1 MITPS
6 ADPGDHV
13 QTIDLKSFTPRPRRG
28 RRGFT
33 MVEILIT
40 IGVIMLLV
48 AIGVIAYRGLDK
60 MASER
65 TTHVA
70 LDNASGMIAEYE
82 HGGIL
87 QNFVMVDPTN
97 PAGFP
102 AQYWVATQT
111 ATPIDTTD
119 PNVKLS
125 DVSTNGNSR
134 ANAVAQNG
142 AVVFRLIRLPKNKSS
157 LSALPQKAL
166 LDQPSGSSVGAPAI
180 ADGWRNPILF
190 CPAAGIQVYL
200 HFGESNQSK
209 QLITS
214 PDHRPFWVSA
224 GPDGDFSKG
233 DDNVYS
239 FSK

>member
-1 MITPS
+1 
-6 ADPGDHV
+6 V
-13 QTIDLKSFTPRPRRG
+13 QTIDLKSFTPRPRRA
-28 RRGFT
+28 RRAFT

-65 TTHVA
+65 ATHVA
-70 LDNASGMIAEYE
+70 LDNATAMIAEYE
-82 HGGIL
+82 HGGVL

-97 PAGFP
+97 PSAF
-102 AQYWVATQT
+102 WVATQT
-111 ATPIDTTD
+111 TTPIDTTN
-119 PNVKLS
+119 PGVNLS
-125 DVSTNGNSR
+125 DVSSNGNSR
-134 ANAVAQNG
+134 NNAVAQNG

-166 LDQPSGSSVGAPAI
+166 IDQPASNGNVGAPAI

-200 HFGESNQSK
+200 HFGESSQSK

>member
-1 MITPS
+1 
-6 ADPGDHV
+6 
-13 QTIDLKSFTPRPRRG
+13 
-28 RRGFT
+28 

-40 IGVIMLLV
+40 IGVILILV
-48 AIGVIAYRGLDK
+48 SIGVIAYRGLDK

-70 LDNASGMIAEYE
+70 LDNGTAMLAEYE
-82 HGGIL
+82 HGGNL
-87 QNFVMVDPTN
+87 QNLVMVDPN
-97 PAGFP
+97 NKNNFP
-102 AQYWVATQT
+102 TMFWVATQT
-111 ATPIDTTD
+111 NFIDTTD
-119 PNVKLS
+119 ANVDLA

-134 ANAVAQNG
+134 TNALAQNG
-142 AVVFRLIRLPKNKSS
+142 VVVFRLIRLPKNKSA

-166 LDQPSGSSVGAPAI
+166 IEQPSANSGVGAPAI

-190 CPAAGIQVYL
+190 CPAGGVQVYL
-200 HFGESNQSK
+200 HFGEPNQAK
-209 QLITS
+209 VVVTS

-224 GPDGDFSKG
+224 GPDGDLSKG